1 VKAKT
6 KTDIIR
12 NVILSALGTD
22 VLNVDSTVPPEL
34 EISEADYLTGLT
46 AYYTACPYT
55 NGVSRNFNLL
65 ATQAVIDLKISR
77 PSQSE
82 EWEFMGIIGEGRKFN
97 LTSNLL
103 DMRLTGIPI
112 SFMYTNPLT
121 NLYYSTVIDQ
131 NVGKPEYFVD
141 EIQQKIHIV
150 SGGDWVESLSL
161 AWMSTDVERIHIRHL
176 IGVAKLISLTYYQR
190 ILATRTQVQFAT
202 TDYKI
207 DIAVLQQAFENN
219 KTESE
224 EWLKKIRK
232 YIMVK
237 G

>member
-1 VKAKT
+1 
-6 KTDIIR
+6 
-12 NVILSALGTD
+12 
-22 VLNVDSTVPPEL
+22 
-34 EISEADYLTGLT
+34 
-46 AYYTACPYT
+46 
-55 NGVSRNFNLL
+55 
-65 ATQAVIDLKISR
+65 
-77 PSQSE
+77 
-82 EWEFMGIIGEGRKFN
+82 M
-97 LTSNLL
+97 
-103 DMRLTGIPI
+103 
-112 SFMYTNPLT
+112 
-121 NLYYSTVIDQ
+121 
-131 NVGKPEYFVD
+131 
-141 EIQQKIHIV
+141 
-150 SGGDWVESLSL
+150 ESLSL